1 MLETEQ
7 SILLQ
12 ISRIA
17 NSHRNFH
24 RAVERIAAVLE
35 READGKAFM
44 VELPGAEPNGS
55 LLTTSADIQDF
66 LASIESP
73 YRSLFYVPL
82 RDGGEEIGKLIAC
95 FASDKFQGDLPR
107 RLAEFAG
114 EQIGMLLAR
123 SRLTSDNEARRN
135 ELASLKAELSARKS
149 IARAQGHLISR
160 EGLNPQQA
168 IEWLTRQS
176 AKTGLPI
183 HYVADRVT
191 DLYLHG
197 SLPDRKTA

>member
-1 MLETEQ
+1 MHEAEQ

-17 NSHRNFH
+17 SSHRNFH
-24 RAVERIAAVLE
+24 RAVERIAAVLQ
-35 READGKAFM
+35 READGKAFI
-44 VELPGAEPNGS
+44 VELPRGEPAAS
-55 LLTTSADIQDF
+55 LLTTSAEIQDF
-66 LASIESP
+66 LASIDLR

-114 EQIGMLLAR
+114 EQLGMLLAR
-123 SRLTSDNEARRN
+123 TRLTGDNKARRN
-135 ELASLKAELSARKS
+135 EIATLKGELSERKS

-160 EGLNPQQA
+160 EGLTPEQA
-168 IEWLTRQS
+168 IQWLTRES
-176 AKTGLPI
+176 TKTGLPL
-183 HYVADRVT
+183 HEVADRVA
-191 DLYLHG
+191 DIYLHG
-197 SLPDRKTA
+197 SLSVRKTA

>member
-1 MLETEQ
+1 MQETEQ

-17 NSHRNFH
+17 SSHTNFN

-35 READGKAFM
+35 READGKAFI

-55 LLTTSADIQDF
+55 LLTTSAEIQDF
-66 LASIESP
+66 LASIDSP

-95 FASDKFQGDLPR
+95 FASDEFQKDLPR

-114 EQIGMLLAR
+114 EQLGMLLAR
-123 SRLTSDNEARRN
+123 TRLTSDNKIRRN
-135 ELASLKAELSARKS
+135 EIATLKAELSARKS
-149 IARAQGHLISR
+149 IDRAQGQLISKQ
-160 EGLNPQQA
+160 GLSPQQA
-168 IEWLTRQS
+168 SQWLAQQS

-183 HYVADRVT
+183 HQVADRVT
-191 DLYLHG
+191 ELYLHG
-197 SLPDRKTA
+197 SLSVRKSA